1 MPKPI
6 LHTQPAIPPLR
17 IVIVGHVDH
26 GKSTLVGRLIHDTGA
41 LPDGKFEQITQSCK
55 KRGVEFEWAF
65 LMDALQAERDQ
76 NVTIETTQIRFRHKK
91 KSYVLIDAPGH
102 REFLKNM
109 ITGAAQADAA
119 LLLVDAGEG
128 VREQTKRHAYLLHL
142 MGIRQVAVLINKMDK
157 IGYDKTRFDQVSHEV
172 RQYLA
177 EIDVTASAIIPVS
190 SKEGDMIAKR
200 GKGLGWYEEKT
211 VLETL
216 AGFSPIG
223 ASLRQPLRLP
233 VQDVY
238 KWDGK
243 RIAVGR
249 IESGAL
255 KAGQTVLLSPT
266 NHTVKVA
273 EIITFPPSKK
283 EKASAGE
290 SVGITFEDQFFLERG
305 HMISDTKHPPMLSN
319 QLKAR
324 IFWLSHQPLEKNKR
338 IRLRLGTAEYQAEIK
353 EIYSIIDTDT
363 LEKSN
368 EDEVGRNQ
376 VAEVL
381 IGVRGLA
388 SLDEYALHPATGR
401 FVLVDESQIMGG
413 GIISLDGIADQR
425 VKRVVAKS
433 ANIADVDLK
442 ITPEQRA
449 HHNGHTGGILWFTGL
464 SGSGKSTLAME
475 LQQRLFAKGY
485 QVYVLD
491 GDNIRQ
497 GLCADLGFSHKD
509 RTENI
514 RRVGEVAAL
523 FAKAGFI
530 VITAFISPYKE
541 DRRRARAAAPEY
553 FHTIHIKADVDTC
566 EQRDVKG
573 LYKKARAG
581 KIPDFTGVSAPYE
594 APENPELV
602 IDTKSHSIDN
612 CAQTLLA
619 YVEREFK
626 EFYLK
631 N

>member
-1 MPKPI
+1 MSI
-6 LHTQPAIPPLR
+6 QSSNPPLR

-41 LPDGKFEQITQSCK
+41 LPEGKFEQITQSCK

-142 MGIRQVAVLINKMDK
+142 MGVRQVAVLINKMDK
-157 IGYDKTRFDQVSHEV
+157 ISYDKARFDAVAHEV
-172 RQYLA
+172 KTYLA
-177 EIDVTASAIIPVS
+177 EIDVSASAIIPIS

-200 GKGLGWYEEKT
+200 GEGLAWYEGKT
-211 VLETL
+211 ALEAL
-216 AGFSPIG
+216 AGFSPVG
-223 ASLRQPLRLP
+223 ASIKQPLRLP

-249 IESGAL
+249 IESGIL

-266 NHTVKVA
+266 NHTVKVQ
-273 EIITFPPSKK
+273 EIVTFPETKK
-283 EKASAGE
+283 DKASAGE

-305 HMISDTKHPPMLSN
+305 HMISDTKHPPILSN

-324 IFWLSHQPLEKNKR
+324 IFWLSSHPLEKNKR

-353 EIYSIIDTDT
+353 EIHSIIDTDS
-363 LEKSN
+363 LEKRSQN
-368 EDEVGRNQ
+368 EVGRNQ

-401 FVLVDESQIMGG
+401 FVLVDESQIVGG
-413 GIISLDGIADQR
+413 GIISLEGIADQR
-425 VKRVVAKS
+425 VKRIATKS
-433 ANIADVDLK
+433 ANITEVDLK

-449 HHNGHTGGILWFTGL
+449 HHNGHMGGILWFTGL

-475 LQQRLFAKGY
+475 LQQRLFSKGY

-602 IDTKSHSIDN
+602 IDTKAHSIES
-612 CAQTLLA
+612 CAETLLT